1 MFIVKEQS
9 FDPSR
14 DDIMV
19 IKEYLIQVR
28 SIQDYIIVDW
38 EKSPLAPQD
47 IIQYYLPLVEF
58 AHELEYRVE
67 AKIPLILM
75 SRFAYDANP
84 IVFCGH
90 TMNPFAFDDVKVIL
104 NKK

>member
-38 EKSPLAPQD
+38 EKSSLALQD

-58 AHELEYRVE
+58 AHKLKYRVE

>member
-38 EKSPLAPQD
+38 EKCSLTPQD
-47 IIQYYLPLVEF
+47 ILRHYLPIVEF
-58 AHELEYRVE
+58 AHKLKYRVE

>member
-38 EKSPLAPQD
+38 EKCSLTPQD
-47 IIQYYLPLVEF
+47 ILRHYLPIVEF
-58 AHELEYRVE
+58 AHKLKYRVE

-90 TMNPFAFDDVKVIL
+90 TMNPFAFDDVEVIL